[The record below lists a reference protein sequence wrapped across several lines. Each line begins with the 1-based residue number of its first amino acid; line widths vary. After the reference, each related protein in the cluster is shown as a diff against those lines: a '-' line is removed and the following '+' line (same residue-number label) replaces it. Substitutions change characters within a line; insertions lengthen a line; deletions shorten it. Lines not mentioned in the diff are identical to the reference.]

1 VSTAL
6 GILPAY
12 LRCQL
17 IKKNNHMF
25 SKTPSDNTLSLALS
39 VSAAAWGLY
48 WFPLRSIEN
57 AGLSGSWSVVFF
69 NLCPLI
75 VLGPWLVFN
84 FRKLIGILG
93 PTLLAAIMIG
103 MAFTLY
109 ANGLVETTIVR
120 ATMLFYL
127 TPVWS
132 TLIGVMWLSEH
143 LSKARIIAI
152 GVAFLG
158 LFLLL
163 SNGESSNYPL
173 NIGDL
178 YSFLSG
184 IFWAIGAATLN
195 RWAKIPILPL
205 TTFVFVSTTLIS
217 ALFAGVFYVDP
228 LPDLTML
235 KAAFPT
241 AAFWSICILLPSFCI
256 IFRISQILF
265 PGRVGILTMSEV
277 IVAIISASILVPEET
292 MLLMQW
298 VGAIAIILAGLIE
311 VIFGYSKNGDPVQ

>member
-1 VSTAL
+1 
-6 GILPAY
+6 
-12 LRCQL
+12 
-17 IKKNNHMF
+17 M
-25 SKTPSDNTLSLALS
+25 
-39 VSAAAWGLY
+39 
-48 WFPLRSIEN
+48 
-57 AGLSGSWSVVFF
+57 
-69 NLCPLI
+69 LCP
-75 VLGPWLVFN
+75 WLLFN
-84 FRKLIGILG
+84 FKKLIGILG

-120 ATMLFYL
+120 ATLLYYL

-143 LSKARIIAI
+143 LTKARIIAI

-163 SNGESSNYPL
+163 SNGESSDYPL

-184 IFWAIGAATLN
+184 IFWAIGVATLN
-195 RWAKIPILPL
+195 RWSNIPILPL
-205 TTFVFVSTTLIS
+205 ATFIFISTTAIS

-228 LPDLTML
+228 LPDFTML
-235 KAAFPT
+235 KTAFPT
-241 AAFWSICILLPSFCI
+241 AAFWSIFILLPSFCI
-256 IFRISQILF
+256 IFRVSQLLF

-277 IVAIISASILVPEET
+277 IVAIVSAAILVPDEK

-298 VGAIAIILAGLIE
+298 VGAIAILLAGFIE
-311 VIFGYSKNGDPVQ
+311 VLFGHSRKEEPVHSLFR

>member
-1 VSTAL
+1 MLADK
-6 GILPAY
+6 Y
-12 LRCQL
+12 
-17 IKKNNHMF
+17 
-25 SKTPSDNTLSLALS
+25 SDKTLSLALFL
-39 VSAAAWGLY
+39 SAAAWGLY
-48 WFPLRSIEN
+48 WYPLRAIEN

-69 NLCPLI
+69 NACPLI
-75 VLGPWLVFN
+75 VLLPWLLFHS
-84 FRKLIGILG
+84 RKLLGIAG

-132 TLIGVMWLSEH
+132 TLIGVIWLSEP
-143 LSKARIIAI
+143 LTKTRIIAI

-163 SNGESSNYPL
+163 SDGESPEYPL

-184 IFWAIGAATLN
+184 IFWAIGVATLN
-195 RWAKIPILPL
+195 RWSNIPILPL
-205 TTFVFVSTTLIS
+205 ATFVFISTTVIS
-217 ALFAGVFYVDP
+217 ALFAGVLYTDP
-228 LPDLTML
+228 LPDFTMMQT
-235 KAAFPT
+235 AFST
-241 AAFWSICILLPSFCI
+241 AAFWSIFILLPCFCI
-256 IFRISQILF
+256 IFRVSQLLF

-277 IVAIISASILVPEET
+277 IVAIISAAILVPEET
-292 MLLMQW
+292 MVWIQW
-298 VGAIAIILAGLIE
+298 VGAAAIALAGLIE
-311 VIFGYSKNGDPVQ
+311 VLFGHNRKRDPIHSIYD

>member
-1 VSTAL
+1 
-6 GILPAY
+6 
-12 LRCQL
+12 
-17 IKKNNHMF
+17 MF
-25 SKTPSDNTLSLALS
+25 SKEHSDKTLSLALS
-39 VSAAAWGLY
+39 LSAAAWGLY

-69 NLCPLI
+69 NACPLI
-75 VLGPWLVFN
+75 MLCPWLVFN
-84 FRKLIGILG
+84 FKKLIGILG

-109 ANGLVETTIVR
+109 ANGLVETTVVR
-120 ATMLFYL
+120 ATLLYYL

-143 LSKARIIAI
+143 LTKARIIAI

-163 SNGESSNYPL
+163 SNGESSDYPL

-184 IFWAIGAATLN
+184 IFWAIGVATLN
-195 RWAKIPILPL
+195 RWSNIPILPL
-205 TTFVFVSTTLIS
+205 TTFIFVSTTAIS
-217 ALFAGVFYVDP
+217 AIFAGVFYVDP
-228 LPDLTML
+228 LPDFTML
-235 KAAFPT
+235 KTAFPT
-241 AAFWSICILLPSFCI
+241 AAFWSIFILLPCFCI
-256 IFRISQILF
+256 IFRVSQLLF

-277 IVAIISASILVPEET
+277 IVAIVSAAILVPEEK

-298 VGAIAIILAGLIE
+298 VGAIAILLAGFIE
-311 VIFGYSKNGDPVQ
+311 VLFGHSRKEEPVHSLFR

>member
-1 VSTAL
+1 
-6 GILPAY
+6 
-12 LRCQL
+12 
-17 IKKNNHMF
+17 MF
-25 SKTPSDNTLSLALS
+25 SKEHSDKTLSLALS
-39 VSAAAWGLY
+39 LSAAAWGLY

-57 AGLSGSWSVVFF
+57 TGLSGSWSVVFF
-69 NLCPLI
+69 NACPLI
-75 VLGPWLVFN
+75 VLLPWLVFN
-84 FRKLIGILG
+84 FKKLIGVLG

-120 ATMLFYL
+120 ATLLYYL

-143 LSKARIIAI
+143 LTKARIIAI
-152 GVAFLG
+152 GVAFSG

-163 SNGESSNYPL
+163 SNGESSDYPL

-184 IFWAIGAATLN
+184 IFWAIGVATLN
-195 RWAKIPILPL
+195 RWSNIPILPL
-205 TTFVFVSTTLIS
+205 ATFIFISTTAIS

-228 LPDLTML
+228 LPDFTML
-235 KAAFPT
+235 KTAFPT
-241 AAFWSICILLPSFCI
+241 AAFWSIFILLPCFCI
-256 IFRISQILF
+256 IFRVSQLLF

-277 IVAIISASILVPEET
+277 IVAIVSAAILVPDEK

-298 VGAIAIILAGLIE
+298 VGAIAILLAGFIE
-311 VIFGYSKNGDPVQ
+311 VLFGHSRKEEPVHSLFR

>member
-1 VSTAL
+1 
-6 GILPAY
+6 
-12 LRCQL
+12 
-17 IKKNNHMF
+17 MF
-25 SKTPSDNTLSLALS
+25 SKEHSDKTLSLALS
-39 VSAAAWGLY
+39 LSAAAWGLY

-69 NLCPLI
+69 NACPLI
-75 VLGPWLVFN
+75 VLCPWLVFN
-84 FRKLIGILG
+84 FKKLIGILG

-109 ANGLVETTIVR
+109 ANGLVETTVVR
-120 ATMLFYL
+120 ATLLYYL

-143 LSKARIIAI
+143 LTKARIIAI

-163 SNGESSNYPL
+163 SNGESSDYPL

-184 IFWAIGAATLN
+184 IFWAIGVATLN
-195 RWAKIPILPL
+195 RWSNIPILPL
-205 TTFVFVSTTLIS
+205 TTFIFVSTTAIS
-217 ALFAGVFYVDP
+217 AIFAGVFYVDP
-228 LPDLTML
+228 LPDFTML
-235 KAAFPT
+235 KTAFPT
-241 AAFWSICILLPSFCI
+241 AAFWSIFILLPCFCI
-256 IFRISQILF
+256 IFRVSQLLF

-277 IVAIISASILVPEET
+277 IVAIVSAAILVPDEK

-298 VGAIAIILAGLIE
+298 VGAIAILLAGFIE
-311 VIFGYSKNGDPVQ
+311 VLFGHSRKEEPVHSLFR

>member
-1 VSTAL
+1 
-6 GILPAY
+6 
-12 LRCQL
+12 
-17 IKKNNHMF
+17 MF
-25 SKTPSDNTLSLALS
+25 SKEHSEKTLSLALS
-39 VSAAAWGLY
+39 LSAAAWGLY

-69 NLCPLI
+69 NACPLI
-75 VLGPWLVFN
+75 VLCPWLVFN
-84 FRKLIGILG
+84 FKKLIGVLG

-120 ATMLFYL
+120 ATLLYYL

-132 TLIGVMWLSEH
+132 TLIGVMWLAEP
-143 LSKARIIAI
+143 LTKARIIAI

-163 SNGESSNYPL
+163 SNGESSDYPL

-184 IFWAIGAATLN
+184 IFWAIGVATLN
-195 RWAKIPILPL
+195 RWSNIPILPL
-205 TTFVFVSTTLIS
+205 ATFIFISTTVIS

-228 LPDLTML
+228 LPDFTML
-235 KAAFPT
+235 KTAFPT
-241 AAFWSICILLPSFCI
+241 AAFWSIFILLPCFCI
-256 IFRISQILF
+256 IFRVSQLLF

-277 IVAIISASILVPEET
+277 IVAIVSAAILVPDEK

-298 VGAIAIILAGLIE
+298 VGAIAILLAGFIE
-311 VIFGYSKNGDPVQ
+311 VLFGHSRKEEPVHSLFR

>member
-1 VSTAL
+1 
-6 GILPAY
+6 
-12 LRCQL
+12 
-17 IKKNNHMF
+17 MF
-25 SKTPSDNTLSLALS
+25 SKTPSDNTLSLALF
-39 VSAAAWGLY
+39 VSASAWGIY
-48 WFPLRSIEN
+48 WFPLRAIEN

-69 NLCPLI
+69 NACPLI
-75 VLGPWLVFN
+75 VLCPWLVFN
-84 FRKLIGILG
+84 FRKLIGVLG
-93 PTLLAAIMIG
+93 PTILAAMMIG

-163 SNGESSNYPL
+163 SNGESSAYPL

-178 YSFLSG
+178 FSFLSG

-195 RWAKIPILPL
+195 RWSKIPILPL
-205 TTFVFVSTTLIS
+205 ATFVFVSTTLIS

-228 LPDLTML
+228 LPDLVMIKT
-235 KAAFPT
+235 AFPT
-241 AAFWSICILLPSFCI
+241 AAFWSIFIMLPSFCI
-256 IFRISQILF
+256 IFRVSQILF
-265 PGRVGILTMSEV
+265 PGRVGILAMSEV

-298 VGAIAIILAGLIE
+298 VGAGAIILAGLIE
-311 VIFGYSKNGDPVQ
+311 VIFGYSKKREPRSIRRQG